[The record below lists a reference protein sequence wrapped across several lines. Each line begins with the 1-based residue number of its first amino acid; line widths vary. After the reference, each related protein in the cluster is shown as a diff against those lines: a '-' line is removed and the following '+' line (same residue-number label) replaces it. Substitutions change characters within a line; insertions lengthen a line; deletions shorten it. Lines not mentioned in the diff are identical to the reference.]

1 MPIDSDMVNS
11 TAYVAITLGHPD
23 ELTEKSAE
31 GFLREFLFDRRV
43 LNIPFIPRFFI
54 SRMIA
59 KRRAGK
65 YLRNLRSTLI
75 DGDMPLAYYESSL
88 LKKFSERGV
97 NNIFFAHRY
106 GSGNIRKTVDKAIRS
121 GFRNFVF
128 LPLFP
133 QCSSSMTLSARDK
146 VKRLG
151 IPKQCYRFINSYA
164 ADATYID
171 TISNCII
178 DAVEER
184 ADEGKPA
191 FDALVLSFHSVP
203 LSQLRES
210 NYEEECEETFRRIS
224 RKVGGLFDMGCHLT
238 YQSQI
243 RGRGG
248 KWLEP
253 DLPECVRRLH
263 SKNIESVLVVSPGFA
278 FDCTETVVE
287 LGRDMRRRFMRKGK
301 FFELISCLNDS
312 ERQIWLLEKLFE
324 QAQL

>member
-1 MPIDSDMVNS
+1 MASQP
-11 TAYVAITLGHPD
+11 AYVAITLGHPD
-23 ELTEKSAE
+23 ELTESSAKA
-31 GFLREFLFDRRV
+31 FLREFLFDRRV
-43 LNIPFIPRFFI
+43 LDIPLIPRFFV

-59 KRRAGK
+59 KRRARK
-65 YLRNLRSTLI
+65 YLRNLKATLI

-106 GSGNIRKTVDKAIRS
+106 GSRNIRKTVDNAIRS

-133 QCSSSMTLSARDK
+133 QCSSSMTLSVRDK

-164 ADATYID
+164 ADPTYID

-191 FDALVLSFHSVP
+191 FDALAISFHSVP
-203 LSQLRES
+203 LSHLRQN

-224 RKVGGLFDMGCHLT
+224 RKVGGLFERGCHLA

-253 DLPECVRRLH
+253 DLPTCVRTLH
-263 SKNIESVLVVSPGFA
+263 EKKIESVLVVAPGFA

-287 LGRDMRRRFMRKGK
+287 IGRDMRRRFMRKGK
-301 FFELISCLNDS
+301 FFELIDCLNDS